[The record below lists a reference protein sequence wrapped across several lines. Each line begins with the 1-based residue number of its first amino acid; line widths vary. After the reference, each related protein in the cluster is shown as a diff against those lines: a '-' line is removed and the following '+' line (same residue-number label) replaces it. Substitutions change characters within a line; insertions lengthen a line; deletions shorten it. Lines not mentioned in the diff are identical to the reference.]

1 MFDNWTI
8 LYLTSMNEIT
18 NEQGN
23 AEDVNVFK
31 YLMTTSPVYFLLG
44 VYLCG
49 INDLQTVQ

>member
-8 LYLTSMNEIT
+8 LYLPSMNEIT

-31 YLMTTSPVYFLLG
+31 YLMTTSPVIFSPWSIPLR
-44 VYLCG
+44 
-49 INDLQTVQ
+49 